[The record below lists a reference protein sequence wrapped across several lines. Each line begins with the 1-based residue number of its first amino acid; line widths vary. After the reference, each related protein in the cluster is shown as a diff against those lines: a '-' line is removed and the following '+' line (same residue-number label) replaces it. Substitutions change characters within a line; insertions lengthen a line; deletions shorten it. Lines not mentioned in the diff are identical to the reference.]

1 MKIGDL
7 VRINFN
13 KTLAIVVSDVDQY
26 GWFEVIDIK
35 GRHWECSTISLEAID
50 EGG

>member
-7 VRINFN
+7 VKIDFN
-13 KTLAIVVSDVDQY
+13 NILAIIISDVDQY
-26 GWFEVIDIK
+26 GWFEVLDIN
-35 GRHWECSTISLEAID
+35 GRHWECSTITLEIVD